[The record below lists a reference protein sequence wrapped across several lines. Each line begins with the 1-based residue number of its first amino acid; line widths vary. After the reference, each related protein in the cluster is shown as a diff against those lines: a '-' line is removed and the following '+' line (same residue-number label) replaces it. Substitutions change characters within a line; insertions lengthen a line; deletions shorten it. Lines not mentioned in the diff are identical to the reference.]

1 SYNVTKGTV
10 FNVVTFV
17 TVLSSLIV
25 CAMLDIRLIREKP
38 DFVRER
44 LATRGGGDET
54 KIAEV
59 LRVDA
64 ERRKIETQLQRLQ
77 ADRNRLSKEIG
88 AKRSRNEPSE
98 ELEAQAGK
106 IAHEIL
112 DFTKPGGTFDDE
124 PRNLLLETPNLPH
137 ESVPIGKDPSA
148 NRVVRSWG
156 EKPKLTK
163 PADHVAL

>member
-1 SYNVTKGTV
+1 
-10 FNVVTFV
+10 
-17 TVLSSLIV
+17 
-25 CAMLDIRLIREKP
+25 MLDIRLILEKP
-38 DFVRER
+38 DFVSER
-44 LATRGGGDET
+44 LATRGGSDEA

-77 ADRNRLSKEIG
+77 ADRNRLS
-88 AKRSRNEPSE
+88 E
-98 ELEAQAGK
+98 ELEVQVRK
-106 IAHEIL
+106 IGDEIGDLTQRASAL
-112 DFTKPGGTFDDE
+112 DQE
-124 PRNLLLETPNLPH
+124 QRNLLLEIANLPH

-156 EKPKLTK
+156 EKPRLTD